1 MIGTRSGIMEVMRNT
16 TYNLIGFFLL
26 VFLCGAVVFYKPIN
40 LGLDLKGGISMVLEP
55 DYSRAVERE
64 YESLARRIEEAVR
77 KRGLK
82 VLDVVR
88 TGEGIV
94 IEYLEER
101 ELSAIEEEV
110 RKVDPGLALSKER
123 EGYLRVFFPSEYL
136 ARLRRDI
143 RDQTI
148 EVLRNRIDNL
158 GVAQPVVTRIG
169 GDRILIELPGFL
181 DIERAKKIIGR
192 TASLELRLVLDSSF
206 SADELRKRATK
217 DAEVLPSADR
227 EEWFLVDKVPVV
239 SGSDLKT
246 AYVSRDEFGRP
257 AVGFELKGEAASRFA
272 DFTSRNIGKRLAI
285 VLEGKVVSAPVIR
298 SRISDRGQIT
308 GDFTPDE
315 VRDLALVLRTGA
327 LPTDVS
333 VLQEKVVGPSLG
345 RDAIEQGIRAGVLGF
360 FLMVLVVVA
369 RYKVAGVSATVSI
382 LMNALLLWAGLAGL
396 GATLTL
402 PGIAGIILNMG
413 IAVDSNVLI
422 FERVREE
429 LGLRNTVRK
438 AVELGYRKAL
448 SAVWDTHVTLLVASL
463 ILFQFGS
470 GPVKGFATTL
480 AIGTVASFLS
490 NVYYAKVF
498 LDFLSKRGWLKV

>member
-1 MIGTRSGIMEVMRNT
+1 
-16 TYNLIGFFLL
+16 
-26 VFLCGAVVFYKPIN
+26 
-40 LGLDLKGGISMVLEP
+40 
-55 DYSRAVERE
+55 
-64 YESLARRIEEAVR
+64 
-77 KRGLK
+77 
-82 VLDVVR
+82 
-88 TGEGIV
+88 
-94 IEYLEER
+94 
-101 ELSAIEEEV
+101 
-110 RKVDPGLALSKER
+110 
-123 EGYLRVFFPSEYL
+123 
-136 ARLRRDI
+136 
-143 RDQTI
+143 
-148 EVLRNRIDNL
+148 
-158 GVAQPVVTRIG
+158 
-169 GDRILIELPGFL
+169 
-181 DIERAKKIIGR
+181 
-192 TASLELRLVLDSSF
+192 
-206 SADELRKRATK
+206 
-217 DAEVLPSADR
+217 
-227 EEWFLVDKVPVV
+227 
-239 SGSDLKT
+239 
-246 AYVSRDEFGRP
+246 
-257 AVGFELKGEAASRFA
+257 
-272 DFTSRNIGKRLAI
+272 
-285 VLEGKVVSAPVIR
+285 
-298 SRISDRGQIT
+298 
-308 GDFTPDE
+308 
-315 VRDLALVLRTGA
+315 A